1 MDELRAR
8 LRRVEQ
14 DAAAA
19 RILAGGAD
27 RDVGELGREFR
38 EFRDQ
43 NNRVLNAMREDLT
56 DLRGEMRR
64 GFASVDERFA
74 QVDRNFEQI
83 DRNFEQVDRNFEQI
97 NRNFE
102 QVDRNFEQVDRNFE
116 QVDRNFEQ
124 VDRNFLTVTSKIDGV
139 AAGLQVITDLL
150 TRRDGD
156 DRPAG

>member
-43 NNRVLNAMREDLT
+43 NNRMLNAMREDLT
-56 DLRGEMRR
+56 DLRDETRR
-64 GFASVDERFA
+64 GFARVRER
-74 QVDRNFEQI
+74 
-83 DRNFEQVDRNFEQI
+83 
-97 NRNFE
+97 
-102 QVDRNFEQVDRNFE
+102 FE

-124 VDRNFLTVTSKIDGV
+124 VDRNFLTVHSKLDAV

-150 TRRDGD
+150 TRGEGD
-156 DRPAG
+156 ARPEQ